1 MSANAEDGRAS
12 GRPVALVTAPF
23 RGEGL
28 ATLESVA
35 EVVLDPWIDHSP
47 LRLYDADALA
57 ARIEEEGATLV
68 LCEADR
74 CAGPVF
80 DLPLVAVGSARGDP
94 TNVDVEGATAKGI
107 PVLRAPGRNADGVAE
122 LAVALLLAVT
132 RRVVPADADVRA
144 GEVFRDGSI
153 PYQRFR
159 GWELNGRTAGI
170 VGYGAIGRALAWRLS
185 GLGMKVI
192 SSDPY
197 SPEATHKL
205 DDLLAEADVVS
216 MHAPVTPDTAGMMG
230 SEQFARMKDGAIYL
244 NAARAALHDT
254 DALVAALQ
262 SGHLSGAGLDHFEG
276 ERIDAD
282 HPLTQL
288 PNVVLTPHI
297 GGASYDTEANHAR
310 MMGDGI
316 AAVLSG
322 QRPAHCVNPEV
333 LD

>member
-1 MSANAEDGRAS
+1 MRGPGFE
-12 GRPVALVTAPF
+12 ALRQLADVVYEPF
-23 RGEGL
+23 IEQK
-28 ATLESVA
+28 
-35 EVVLDPWIDHSP
+35 P
-47 LRLYDADALA
+47 LRLYNDEQLA
-57 ARIEEEGATLV
+57 ERMQAERATIVVCEGDRVGPHTLDLKPLVIGAT
-68 LCEADR
+68 
-74 CAGPVF
+74 
-80 DLPLVAVGSARGDP
+80 RGDP
-94 TNVDVEGATAKGI
+94 TNVDVAAATERGI
-107 PVLRAPGRNADGVAE
+107 PVLNAPGRNADAVAE
-122 LAVALLLAVT
+122 LTVGLLFAAARGIVG
-132 RRVVPADADVRA
+132 ADRDVRA
-144 GEVFRDGSI
+144 GDIYKDGSI

-159 GWELNGRTAGI
+159 GWELAGRTAGI
-170 VGYGAIGRALAWRLS
+170 VGYGAIGRALAWRLT
-185 GLGMKVI
+185 GLGMTVI

-216 MHAPVTPDTAGMMG
+216 MHAPVTPETAGMMG
-230 SEQFARMKDGAIYL
+230 TEQFARMKDGAIYL

-276 ERIDAD
+276 ERLDAD

-333 LD
+333 LK

>member
-1 MSANAEDGRAS
+1 MTE
-12 GRPVALVTAPF
+12 RPKALVLSPM
-23 RGEGL
+23 RGPGFDRLQEL
-28 ATLESVA
+28 A
-35 EVVLDPWIDHSP
+35 EVVYDPFIVPVP
-47 LRLYDADALA
+47 LRLYNDEQLA
-57 ARIEEEGATLV
+57 ERVAAEGATILV
-68 LCEADR
+68 CEADR
-74 CAGPVF
+74 VGPKTL
-80 DLPLVAVGSARGDP
+80 DQPLLVVGSTRGDP
-94 TNVDVEGATAKGI
+94 NNVDIAAATERGI
-107 PVLRAPGRNADGVAE
+107 PVLNAPGRNADAVAE
-122 LAVALLLAVT
+122 LTVGLLFAAARGIVA
-132 RRVVPADADVRA
+132 ADHDVRV
-144 GEVFRDGSI
+144 GDIYKNGSI

-197 SPEATHKL
+197 SPDATHKL

-216 MHAPVTPDTAGMMG
+216 MHAPVTPETAGMIG
-230 SEQFARMKDGAIYL
+230 ADQLAQMKEGAIYL

-254 DALVAALQ
+254 DALTAALQ
-262 SGHLSGAGLDHFEG
+262 SGHLGGAGLDHFEG
-276 ERIDAD
+276 ERLPAD

-316 AAVLSG
+316 AAILSG

-333 LD
+333 LR

>member
-1 MSANAEDGRAS
+1 MTE
-12 GRPVALVTAPF
+12 RPKALVLSPM
-23 RGEGL
+23 RGPGFDRLQEL
-28 ATLESVA
+28 A
-35 EVVLDPWIDHSP
+35 EVVYDPFIVPVP
-47 LRLYDADALA
+47 LRLYNDEQLA
-57 ARIEEEGATLV
+57 ERVAAEGATILV
-68 LCEADR
+68 CEADR
-74 CAGPVF
+74 VGPKTL
-80 DLPLVAVGSARGDP
+80 DQPLLVVGSTRGDP
-94 TNVDVEGATAKGI
+94 NNVDIAAATARGI
-107 PVLRAPGRNADGVAE
+107 PVLNAPGRNADAGAE
-122 LAVALLLAVT
+122 LTGGLLFAAARGIVA
-132 RRVVPADADVRA
+132 ADHDVRV
-144 GEVFRDGSI
+144 GDIYKNGSI

-197 SPEATHKL
+197 SPDATHKL

-216 MHAPVTPDTAGMMG
+216 MHAPVTPETAGMIG
-230 SEQFARMKDGAIYL
+230 AEQLAQMKEGAIYL

-254 DALVAALQ
+254 DALTAALQ
-262 SGHLSGAGLDHFEG
+262 SGHLGGAGLDHFEG
-276 ERIDAD
+276 ERLPAD

-316 AAVLSG
+316 AAILSG

-333 LD
+333 LR

>member
-1 MSANAEDGRAS
+1 MTD
-12 GRPVALVTAPF
+12 RPKALVLSPMRGPGFDRLKELADVVYDPF
-23 RGEGL
+23 I
-28 ATLESVA
+28 VP
-35 EVVLDPWIDHSP
+35 VP
-47 LRLYDADALA
+47 LRLYSDEQLA
-57 ARIEEEGATLV
+57 ERVAAEGATILV
-68 LCEADR
+68 CEADR
-74 CAGPVF
+74 VGPKTL
-80 DLPLVAVGSARGDP
+80 DQPLRVVGSTRGDP
-94 TNVDVEGATAKGI
+94 NNVDIAAATERGI
-107 PVLRAPGRNADGVAE
+107 PVLNAPGRNADAVAE
-122 LAVALLLAVT
+122 LTVGLLLAAARGIVG
-132 RRVVPADADVRA
+132 ADRDVRA
-144 GEVFRDGSI
+144 GNTYRDGSI

-170 VGYGAIGRALAWRLS
+170 VGYGAIGRALAWRLA

-216 MHAPVTPDTAGMMG
+216 MHAPVTPETAGMMG
-230 SEQFARMKDGAIYL
+230 AEQFARMKDGAIYL

-262 SGHLSGAGLDHFEG
+262 SGHLAGAGLDHFEG
-276 ERIDAD
+276 ENLAVD

-333 LD
+333 LG

>member
-1 MSANAEDGRAS
+1 MTE
-12 GRPVALVTAPF
+12 RPKALVLSPM
-23 RGEGL
+23 RGPGFDRLQEL
-28 ATLESVA
+28 A
-35 EVVLDPWIDHSP
+35 EVVYDPFIVPVP
-47 LRLYDADALA
+47 LRLYNDEQLA
-57 ARIEEEGATLV
+57 ERVAAEGATILV
-68 LCEADR
+68 CEADR
-74 CAGPVF
+74 VGPKTL
-80 DLPLVAVGSARGDP
+80 DQPLLVVGSTRGDP
-94 TNVDVEGATAKGI
+94 NNVDIAAATERGI
-107 PVLRAPGRNADGVAE
+107 PVLNAPGRNADAVAE
-122 LAVALLLAVT
+122 LTVGLLFAAARGIVA
-132 RRVVPADADVRA
+132 ADHDVRV
-144 GEVFRDGSI
+144 GDIYKNGSI

-197 SPEATHKL
+197 SPDATHKL

-216 MHAPVTPDTAGMMG
+216 MHAPVTPETAGMIG
-230 SEQFARMKDGAIYL
+230 ADQLAQMKEGAIYL

-254 DALVAALQ
+254 DALTAALQ
-262 SGHLSGAGLDHFEG
+262 SGHLGGAGLDHFEG
-276 ERIDAD
+276 ERLPAD

-316 AAVLSG
+316 AAILSG
-322 QRPAHCVNPEV
+322 ERPAHCVNPEV
-333 LD
+333 LR

>member
-1 MSANAEDGRAS
+1 MTE
-12 GRPVALVTAPF
+12 RPRALVLSPMRGPGFDKLHELADVVYDPF
-23 RGEGL
+23 I
-28 ATLESVA
+28 VP
-35 EVVLDPWIDHSP
+35 VP
-47 LRLYDADALA
+47 LRLYNDEQLA
-57 ARIEEEGATLV
+57 ERVAAEGATILV
-68 LCEADR
+68 CEADR
-74 CAGPVF
+74 VGPKTL
-80 DLPLVAVGSARGDP
+80 DQPLLVVGSTRGDP
-94 TNVDVEGATAKGI
+94 NNVDITAATARRI
-107 PVLRAPGRNADGVAE
+107 PVLNAPGRNADAVAE
-122 LAVALLLAVT
+122 LSVGLLFAAARGIVD
-132 RRVVPADADVRA
+132 ADRDVRA
-144 GEVFRDGSI
+144 GDTYKNGSI

-170 VGYGAIGRALAWRLS
+170 VGYGAIGKALAWRLT
-185 GLGMKVI
+185 GLGMTVI

-216 MHAPVTPDTAGMMG
+216 MHAPVTPETAGMMG
-230 SEQFARMKDGAIYL
+230 AEQFARIKDGAIYL

-262 SGHLSGAGLDHFEG
+262 SGHLAGAGLDHFEG